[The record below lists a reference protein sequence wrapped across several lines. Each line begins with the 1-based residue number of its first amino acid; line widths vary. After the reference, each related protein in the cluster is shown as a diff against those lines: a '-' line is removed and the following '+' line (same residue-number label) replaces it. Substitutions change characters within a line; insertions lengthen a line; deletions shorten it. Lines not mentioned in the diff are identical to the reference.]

1 MQGLIGRKIGMTQ
14 VFEEDGRA
22 VPVTVLEAG
31 PCPVVCVRTAEKD
44 GYAAWQLAFD
54 EVPEKVAAR
63 KLNRPQLG
71 HLKKHGIAPHRV
83 LREIRTET
91 PVDPGQ
97 VLDVSIFSVGDRVD
111 VIGTTK
117 GRGFQGVVKRHGF
130 SGGPKTHGSKTGK
143 IPGSIGMS
151 AYPARVIKG
160 KKLPGQMG
168 NQRHTIRN
176 LKIVRIDR
184 DRNLLLVRGAVP
196 GARHTLVLVQKR
208 DAGPLPAAET
218 AEQSEK
224 KG

>member
-14 VFEEDGRA
+14 IFEEDGRA

-31 PCPVVCVRTAEKD
+31 PCPVVCVRTTEKD
-44 GYAAWQLAFD
+44 GYAAWQLAF
-54 EVPEKVAAR
+54 EEIPEKVAPR
-63 KLNRPQLG
+63 KLNRPELG
-71 HLKKHGIAPHRV
+71 HLKKHGVTPHRF
-83 LREIRTET
+83 LREFRTEA
-91 PVDPGQ
+91 PAEPGS
-97 VLDVSIFSVGDRVD
+97 VLDVSMFSVGDQVD

-151 AYPARVIKG
+151 AYPSRVIKG

-168 NQRHTIRN
+168 NRRQTMRN
-176 LKIVRIDR
+176 LKVVRIDK

-196 GARHTLVLVQKR
+196 GARNALVLVQKR
-208 DAGPLPAAET
+208 GAGAVAVAEP
-218 AEQSEK
+218 AEQTEK